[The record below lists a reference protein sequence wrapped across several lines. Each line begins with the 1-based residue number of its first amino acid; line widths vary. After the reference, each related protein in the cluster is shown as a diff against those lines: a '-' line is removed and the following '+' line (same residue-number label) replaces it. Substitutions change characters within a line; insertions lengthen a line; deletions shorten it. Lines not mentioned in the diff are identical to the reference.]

1 MLQSV
6 ADFFVNVWENL
17 AKYAQTIRISDIA
30 DVLIVAFLCYKL
42 LRLIRRTNTEK
53 VLKTLLL
60 LFIVIWI
67 SDLLRLNVLNY
78 LLGRVLELGFLALV
92 VVFQP
97 ELRRLLEQVGSSS
110 ISKVFK
116 MSGEDDNT
124 TKAIRQTVIAAE
136 ELSRRREGA
145 LIIFERKIKL
155 DDIMKTGTML
165 EAETSAE
172 LMRNIF
178 YPKAPLHDGAAIM
191 RNNKIAAAGCML
203 PLSSNTNLSRDLG
216 MRHRA
221 GIGVSE
227 RTDAVAVIVSE
238 ETGAISVAV
247 GGMLK
252 RRLTAETLE
261 RLLQNELNENAD
273 EENSKKIFT
282 FASIFK
288 GKKNG
293 KKESK

>member
-1 MLQSV
+1 M
-6 ADFFVNVWENL
+6 
-17 AKYAQTIRISDIA
+17 
-30 DVLIVAFLCYKL
+30 
-42 LRLIRRTNTEK
+42 
-53 VLKTLLL
+53 
-60 LFIVIWI
+60 
-67 SDLLRLNVLNY
+67 
-78 LLGRVLELGFLALV
+78 
-92 VVFQP
+92 
-97 ELRRLLEQVGSSS
+97 
-110 ISKVFK
+110 
-116 MSGEDDNT
+116 
-124 TKAIRQTVIAAE
+124 
-136 ELSRRREGA
+136 
-145 LIIFERKIKL
+145 
-155 DDIMKTGTML
+155 
-165 EAETSAE
+165 
-172 LMRNIF
+172 
-178 YPKAPLHDGAAIM
+178 
-191 RNNKIAAAGCML
+191 

-216 MRHRA
+216 MKHRA

>member
-6 ADFFVNVWENL
+6 SDFFVNVWDNL
-17 AKYAQTIRISDIA
+17 AKYAQTIRISDIV
-30 DVLIVAFLCYKL
+30 DVLIVAFICYKL
-42 LRLIRRTNTEK
+42 LRLIRRTNTER
-53 VLKTLLL
+53 VLKTILL
-60 LFIVIWI
+60 LFIIIWI
-67 SDLLRLNVLNY
+67 SGLLKLNVVNY
-78 LLGRVLELGFLALV
+78 ILGKVLELGFLALV

-116 MSGEDDNT
+116 MSGEEDGA

-155 DDIMKTGTML
+155 DDIMKTGTVI

-178 YPKAPLHDGAAIM
+178 YPKAPLHDGAAIV

-252 RRLTAETLE
+252 RRLTSETLE

-273 EENSKKIFT
+273 EENSKKAFS
-282 FASIFK
+282 FAGIFK

>member
-282 FASIFK
+282 FCQHF
-288 GKKNG
+288 
-293 KKESK
+293 

>member
-67 SDLLRLNVLNY
+67 SGLLRLNVLNY

-227 RTDAVAVIVSE
+227 

-252 RRLTAETLE
+252 RRLTAKTLE